1 MLQNPHIQ
9 QMMQG
14 LLSNPQ
20 FMSQNP
26 HLQEMMQSPNFL
38 HQISSPESLQV

>member
-20 FMSQNP
+20 FMSQ
-26 HLQEMMQSPNFL
+26 EMMQSPNFL